1 MLLHSKKRAKSI
13 ESSAIPVFGFAIL
26 MITLL
31 ALWPA
36 APASASTIRAAPC
49 NGDGLRDAPC
59 LALSGDRRAGIT
71 AQPPV
76 EVATSAS
83 RRRAVPARLVLA
95 PRRLAASPAPG
106 LLGIDFAGV
115 APQAASLMVQASWVD
130 VAGAETQDNPFSLVG
145 NRAGLVNATQ
155 AEVRGGEVWLTL
167 GAGHREA
174 APSGGLQTAAP

>member
-1 MLLHSKKRAKSI
+1 MR
-13 ESSAIPVFGFAIL
+13 
-26 MITLL
+26 
-31 ALWPA
+31 
-36 APASASTIRAAPC
+36 
-49 NGDGLRDAPC
+49 
-59 LALSGDRRAGIT
+59 
-71 AQPPV
+71 
-76 EVATSAS
+76 S

-115 APQAASLMVQASWVD
+115 APQAASLKIQASWVD

-167 GAGHREA
+167 GAGRREA